1 MPENQ
6 VPDEQAAAGER
17 DLGEAVDVI
26 DLVDER
32 DEEAGGEPVASG
44 QGGVWEASSRE
55 GFGPLERTRRARVTP
70 PSEHPWV
77 VRTADTT
84 IMPAKHRLRSSL
96 PLLRMYSARQ
106 VQLRYRQSI
115 LGLAWTVVQPVAIM
129 AIYGFIF
136 SAFLEVD
143 GGGLPYLSMAWTGLT
158 IWMFV
163 QAALQMGT
171 VSLQNDSWL
180 LGRVWFPRE
189 IIPLAPVVAGLIDL
203 LAAAAILIVI
213 VIVQGVGIS
222 IHAVS
227 LVLPLL
233 VLVVWGAAISVFCAT
248 VTIFLRD
255 MATIVGLGLRLLF
268 IATPVMYPEK
278 AVPEHLRWINA
289 VNPFGAVV
297 TNTRASLLSHVWPNW
312 ELLGFHLVIGSA
324 FLAGALWYLR
334 SVERRM
340 VDVA

>member
-1 MPENQ
+1 MPDSGPPE
-6 VPDEQAAAGER
+6 VPDIQDPQEHGAVIEADE
-17 DLGEAVDVI
+17 DDTEAV
-26 DLVDER
+26 R
-32 DEEAGGEPVASG
+32 TGAP
-44 QGGVWEASSRE
+44 GVWEASSTE
-55 GFGPLERTRRARVTP
+55 GFGPLPDLRRKKITP
-70 PSEHPWV
+70 ASEHSWV
-77 VRTADTT
+77 VRSADSTV
-84 IMPAKHRLRSSL
+84 MPAKERLRTSL

-106 VQLRYRQSI
+106 IQLRYRQSV

-136 SAFLEVD
+136 SAFLAVD
-143 GGGLPYLSMAWTGLT
+143 GGGLPYLSVAWTGLT

-203 LAAAAILIVI
+203 LVAGAILIAI

-222 IHAVS
+222 YHAVS
-227 LVLPLL
+227 LILPLT
-233 VLVVWGAAISVFCAT
+233 VLVVWSAAISVFCAT

-255 MATIVGLGLRLLF
+255 MATVVGLGLRLLF

-278 AVPEHLRWINA
+278 SVPEHLRWINA

-312 ELLGFHLVIGSA
+312 ELLGFHLLLGSVL
-324 FLAGALWYLR
+324 LAGAMWYLR